1 MIPITRGSL
10 AAGILFALL
19 VCLAPVVAAGSE
31 SAYLA
36 IVIDDLGHSRQELRA
51 ILALPGPVAGA
62 VLPHAPHSRVTAEA
76 LYREGRDVLLHL
88 PMEPIDEREAGPGAL
103 TRGMTP
109 REIALTVDYDLTTVP
124 HAIGV
129 NNHMGSLLTQDRDS
143 MQILMRHLE
152 QQGNLFFLD
161 SLTSA
166 QSIAHDVAT
175 QSALPMMVRDVFLDN
190 DRSNEAIREQLARAV
205 TQARR
210 HGSAVAIGHPYPETL
225 AVLNEQL
232 PTLAQ
237 QGVDLVSI
245 SDLLMHKTASVRESR
260 VDRRMPEQR

>member
-10 AAGILFALL
+10 TAGILFALL
-19 VCLAPVVAAGSE
+19 VCLAPVVATGSE
-31 SAYLA
+31 SAYFA

-51 ILALPGPVAGA
+51 VLALPGPIAGA
-62 VLPHAPHSRVTAEA
+62 VLPHAPHSQVTADA

-129 NNHMGSLLTQDRDS
+129 NNHMGSLLTQDRSS
-143 MQILMRHLE
+143 MQILMRHLG
-152 QQGNLFFLD
+152 QHGNLFFLD

-166 QSIAHDVAT
+166 QSVAHDVAM
-175 QSALPMMVRDVFLDN
+175 QSALPTMVRDVFLDN
-190 DRSNEAIREQLARAV
+190 DRSSEAIREQLARAV
-205 TQARR
+205 AQARR
-210 HGSAVAIGHPYPETL
+210 HGGVIAIGHPYPETL

-237 QGVDLVSI
+237 QGIELVSI
-245 SDLLMHKTASVRESR
+245 SDLLMRKTASVRESR
-260 VDRRMPEQR
+260 VDRRLPEQP

>member
-1 MIPITRGSL
+1 
-10 AAGILFALL
+10 
-19 VCLAPVVAAGSE
+19 
-31 SAYLA
+31 
-36 IVIDDLGHSRQELRA
+36 
-51 ILALPGPVAGA
+51 
-62 VLPHAPHSRVTAEA
+62 
-76 LYREGRDVLLHL
+76 
-88 PMEPIDEREAGPGAL
+88 MEPIDEREAGPGAL

-143 MQILMRHLE
+143 MHILMRHLG

-166 QSIAHDVAT
+166 QSIAHEVAM
-175 QSALPMMVRDVFLDN
+175 QSALPTMVRDVFLDN
-190 DRSNEAIREQLARAV
+190 DRSNEAIREQLLRAV
-205 TQARR
+205 TKARR

-232 PTLAQ
+232 PTLRE
-237 QGVDLVSI
+237 QGIELVSI
-245 SDLLMHKTASVRESR
+245 SDLLMHKTASVRESPIN
-260 VDRRMPEQR
+260 RRIPEQP